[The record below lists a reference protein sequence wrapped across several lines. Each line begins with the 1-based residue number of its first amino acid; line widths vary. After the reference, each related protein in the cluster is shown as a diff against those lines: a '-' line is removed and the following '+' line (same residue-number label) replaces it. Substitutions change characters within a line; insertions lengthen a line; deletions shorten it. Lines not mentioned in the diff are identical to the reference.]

1 MSSELNELSVHRSYE
16 RLEALSCPSSTR
28 EISHP
33 QEGSL
38 NQRCQLPVGSSQ
50 LVVGSRTRGPLTL
63 IQECIQR
70 NYIAKATIVASV
82 RIPIRY
88 PRGAEAKLAFVTNFV

>member
-70 NYIAKATIVASV
+70 NYIAKAIVTSV

-88 PRGAEAKLAFVTNFV
+88 PRGAETKLAFVTNFV